1 MKWPQWEPSRDRF
14 NTENPDKAI
23 AWAIENALRVRGH
36 CIFWAVNG
44 EYQVPNWV
52 KPLRGDDLREAI
64 DHRVETA
71 VTHFDVR
78 IYEEIFFQEILK
90 GFGSK
95 SKYLIRHLLM

>member
-1 MKWPQWEPSRDRF
+1 MKWPQWEPSRGNF
-14 NTENPDKAI
+14 HTENPDKAI

-52 KPLRGDDLREAI
+52 KPLHGDDLREAI
-64 DHRVETA
+64 DHRVTTA

-78 IYEEIFFQEILK
+78 I
-90 GFGSK
+90 
-95 SKYLIRHLLM
+95 LMFL